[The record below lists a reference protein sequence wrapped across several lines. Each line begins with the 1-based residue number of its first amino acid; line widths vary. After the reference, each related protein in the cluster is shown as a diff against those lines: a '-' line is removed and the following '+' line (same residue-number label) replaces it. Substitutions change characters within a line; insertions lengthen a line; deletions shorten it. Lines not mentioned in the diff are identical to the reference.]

1 MISFFLF
8 VGFIILLFWISSIS
22 NRVAVMEKRTQ
33 ASGSV
38 AKTPTAVKLPEAQ
51 SVAFWKPGNMENW
64 QAIASQRSH
73 NNLSV
78 PETKQSAVPAQTVAK
93 NKDADDTEKAV
104 NWLNRIGV
112 VALVLGL
119 GFFLKI
125 AIDLGWIGPWAQV
138 IIGLAVGGLLIYLGQ
153 LWKVRFGTRAQAL
166 TGGGVAIL
174 YFSIYAAFN
183 FYSLVPQFVAF
194 MVMLA
199 VAGLAV
205 WLSYKNSSLV
215 LGVLAFFGA
224 YGSPLMFSSGQDQQI
239 IMFGF
244 LTLLNITAL
253 ALMFKK
259 YWMELLVL
267 ALFGTIIDFLVWGGN
282 HSSYENTLTSLAFV
296 IVTMLL
302 FVIGSSALFRFHTE
316 KKTLSEDFGNGIAAL
331 QIISGIFFFGSIVA
345 LLFNRFHSILPGVA
359 LLGAVAYFFSYALVD
374 RLNYKNLNYCMSF
387 CGAVLL
393 SSAAIWQ
400 FDGKALSAVLLVI
413 ALLGSSVGTMVKREE
428 LRVWGT
434 LILFVSLIKSLYD
447 PYTPADA
454 TFLFNAKFGLMF
466 ANTLA
471 LLFVGWLYQKVQVS
485 EFEKNAEKGLQI
497 ASVLVLWASVSWD
510 IFLPRHGIPQ
520 AESFMTLWWIIYPV
534 GLSVAA
540 FWSKRK
546 ELFTVA
552 VLLIAAAFFKVLF
565 LPYRGDSLFLYNIKF
580 GLMAL
585 QTAALLVFAWLT
597 EKRDGTNQFSSA
609 LIVISSLLLWVAVSW
624 DIVLPQHSLRL
635 AGNVLTLWWVLYAV
649 VLAVLALFTKRTEV
663 YKTSGVLLVASFF
676 KVLFLPYYGNYAF
689 LLNAKFGLMFLETV
703 ALLIFAKI
711 SDKSGESKTL
721 SDTLKVAACM
731 LLWFA
736 VSWDITKYFE
746 NDLSKNSRNLFLS
759 LWWIT
764 YSAVLIGAGIAW
776 RSALLR
782 KIAIGLFFV
791 TIVKVFLFDLL
802 SLDLG
807 YLIVSFI
814 SLGVILISVSF
825 YYNKHKEQITK
836 FLEGEE
842 KINKLT

>member
-1 MISFFLF
+1 MITFLLF
-8 VGFIILLFWISSIS
+8 VGFIFLLFWISSIS
-22 NRVAVMEKRTQ
+22 NRVAVMEKRMQTT
-33 ASGSV
+33 GV
-38 AKTPTAVKLPEAQ
+38 ATAPTKSPVAVKLPEAQ
-51 SVAFWKPGNMENW
+51 SVASWKPGNIENW
-64 QAIASQRSH
+64 QAIASQPSH
-73 NNLSV
+73 NDLSSV
-78 PETKQSAVPAQTVAK
+78 AKQQSSPTQVSAK
-93 NKDADDTEKAV
+93 NKDADDTENAV

-125 AIDLGWIGPWAQV
+125 AIDNGWVGPWLQI

-153 LWKVRFGTRAQAL
+153 LWKERFGTRAQAL
-166 TGGGVAIL
+166 TGGGVAVL

-194 MVMLA
+194 MAMLA
-199 VAGLAV
+199 VAGYAV

-224 YGSPLMFSSGQDQQI
+224 YGAPLMFNSGEDQQI
-239 IMFGF
+239 MLFGF
-244 LTLLNITAL
+244 LTLLNVTAL
-253 ALMFKK
+253 VLMVGK
-259 YWMELLVL
+259 YWMELLIM
-267 ALFGTIIDFLVWGGN
+267 AMFGTIIDFLVWGVN
-282 HSSYENTLTSLAFV
+282 HSSYENTLVSLTFV
-296 IVTMLL
+296 VVTMLL
-302 FVIGSSALFRFHTE
+302 FVIGSAALFRFHSE
-316 KKTLSEDFGNGIAAL
+316 KKTLRPDFGNGIAAL
-331 QIISGIFFFGSIVA
+331 QIISGTFFFGSIVA
-345 LLFNRFHSILPGVA
+345 LLFDRFHSILPAVG

-393 SSAAIWQ
+393 SMAAVWQ
-400 FDGKALSAVLLVI
+400 FDGKALSAMLLLI
-413 ALLGSSVGTMVKREE
+413 ALLGATVGTLVKREE

-434 LILFVSLIKSLYD
+434 IILFISLVKSLYD
-447 PYTPADA
+447 PYAVGDA

-485 EFEKNAEKGLQI
+485 EFEKNAEKVLQI
-497 ASVLVLWASVSWD
+497 AAALVLWGSVSWD
-510 IFLPRHGIPQ
+510 ISYSLTGQ
-520 AESFMTLWWIIYPV
+520 SQNYMTLWWVIYPV
-534 GLSVAA
+534 ALSATG
-540 FWSKRK
+540 FMSRRSDLSK
-546 ELFTVA
+546 TA
-552 VLLIAAAFFKVLF
+552 LLLMTAGFFKVLF
-565 LPYRGDSLFLYNIKF
+565 LPYTGGYTFLYNVKF

-585 QTAALLVFAWLT
+585 ETAGLLVVARFYRDDEKNKSFA
-597 EKRDGTNQFSSA
+597 DA
-609 LIVISSLLLWVAVSW
+609 LKV
-624 DIVLPQHSLRL
+624 
-635 AGNVLTLWWVLYAV
+635 
-649 VLAVLALFTKRTEV
+649 
-663 YKTSGVLLVASFF
+663 VAS
-676 KVLFLPYYGNYAF
+676 
-689 LLNAKFGLMFLETV
+689 
-703 ALLIFAKI
+703 
-711 SDKSGESKTL
+711 
-721 SDTLKVAACM
+721 M

-746 NDLSKNSRNLFLS
+746 NDISKNSRNLFLS

-764 YSAVLIGAGIAW
+764 YSAILIGTGIAW

-791 TIVKVFLFDLL
+791 TIAKVFLFDLL

-842 KINKLT
+842 KQINKLTN

>member
-1 MISFFLF
+1 MITFLLF
-8 VGFIILLFWISSIS
+8 VGFIFLLFWISSIS
-22 NRVAVMEKRTQ
+22 NRVTAMEKRMQVTG
-33 ASGSV
+33 ATSAPV
-38 AKTPTAVKLPEAQ
+38 KAPVAVKLPEAQ
-51 SVAFWKPGNMENW
+51 SVASWKPGSIENW
-64 QAIASQRSH
+64 QAIASQSSH
-73 NNLSV
+73 NTLPASDNKLS
-78 PETKQSAVPAQTVAK
+78 QTQVQASTK

-138 IIGLAVGGLLIYLGQ
+138 IIGLAIGGLLIYLGQ
-153 LWKVRFGTRAQAL
+153 LWKERFGTRAQAL

-194 MVMLA
+194 VFMLA
-199 VAGLAV
+199 VAGYAV

-224 YGSPLMFSSGQDQQI
+224 YGSPLMFSSGQDQQM

-244 LTLLNITAL
+244 LTLLNVTAL
-253 ALMFKK
+253 VLMVGK
-259 YWMELLVL
+259 YWMELLIL
-267 ALFGTIIDFLVWGGN
+267 TMFGTIIDFLVWGVN

-296 IVTMLL
+296 IITTLL
-302 FVIGSSALFRFHTE
+302 FVIGSAALFRFHSE
-316 KKTLSEDFGNGIAAL
+316 KKTLSPDFGNGVAAL
-331 QIISGIFFFGSIVA
+331 QIISGTFFFASIVA
-345 LLFNRFHSILPGVA
+345 LLFDKFHSILPAVA
-359 LLGAVAYFFSYALVD
+359 LLGAVVYFFSYALVD

-393 SSAAIWQ
+393 SMAAVWQ
-400 FDGKALSAVLLVI
+400 FDGKALSAMLLLI
-413 ALLGSSVGTMVKREE
+413 ALLGATVGTLVKREE

-434 LILFVSLIKSLYD
+434 IILFISLVKSLYD
-447 PYTPADA
+447 PYTVGDA

-485 EFEKNAEKGLQI
+485 EFEKNAEKVLQI
-497 ASVLVLWASVSWD
+497 AAALVLWGSVSWD
-510 IFLPRHGIPQ
+510 ISYSLTGSAQ
-520 AESFMTLWWIIYPV
+520 NYMTLWWVIYPV
-534 GLSVAA
+534 ALSATGFMSRRSDLSKTALLLMAA
-540 FWSKRK
+540 G
-546 ELFTVA
+546 
-552 VLLIAAAFFKVLF
+552 FFKVLF
-565 LPYRGDSLFLYNIKF
+565 LPYTGGYTFLYNVKF

-585 QTAALLVFAWLT
+585 ETAGLLAIARFYREDEENKSFA
-597 EKRDGTNQFSSA
+597 DA
-609 LIVISSLLLWVAVSW
+609 
-624 DIVLPQHSLRL
+624 
-635 AGNVLTLWWVLYAV
+635 
-649 VLAVLALFTKRTEV
+649 
-663 YKTSGVLLVASFF
+663 
-676 KVLFLPYYGNYAF
+676 
-689 LLNAKFGLMFLETV
+689 
-703 ALLIFAKI
+703 
-711 SDKSGESKTL
+711 
-721 SDTLKVAACM
+721 LKVAACM

-746 NDLSKNSRNLFLS
+746 NDISKNSRNLFLS

-764 YSAVLIGAGIAW
+764 YSAILIGAGIAW

-791 TIVKVFLFDLL
+791 TIAKVFLFDLL

-842 KINKLT
+842 KINKIIN